1 MRMDKIIKHK
11 SAYIKSFEDAIVGNE
26 LNVSYPSVS
35 SSSPY
40 HAELNEEQEI
50 STFAYSLGR
59 TIKDNLRVGDSGDNG
74 DGGTSTSHNHDD
86 RYALKN
92 HNHNDVYAKIVH
104 NHDDRYYTKLEV
116 DEWRDRLIN
125 GDLLF
130 NKINSNHIQA
140 GTIVAGST
148 IIANGAIG
156 DAQISK
162 VSADKLDAG
171 VVNTSKVTISGAN
184 GNLKL
189 RGNRLQVFEGI
200 GTSQFERVSLG
211 DVNDDGTVYG
221 LRVRGADG
229 NTILYDENGVYREG
243 ITDGSI
249 NNDKIAG
256 DANIDGGKLN
266 IHSVITNINENNTG
280 TIHGTKI
287 DIDGESVTSKIFNIE
302 LNQNEHSEIIER
314 QQSEINQN
322 KEQIEL
328 KVSNQ
333 KYTEDMSSMTSK
345 LEKAESDIE
354 ILNEGIKLTASKTEV
369 QNQINNLKD
378 FVSSEIGDISVG
390 GANYLNNSAPRKA
403 TVDEFVTWDRTLNGK
418 HRLIYWEDYND
429 SVENP
434 QIGYH
439 PHIDLETFHFPCIAL
454 INRNA
459 KFSMANRE
467 LSLRHEIHKAE
478 EVIVPNETYVISFD
492 AYSDTELFSFHGG
505 LYHKVLESNNY
516 GYHSGFMDV
525 FTSQE
530 SIGTWQRR
538 SFTFTTHKG
547 INTSEPI
554 YLVISCHNNPEGS
567 GYIKNIKL
575 ERSNIVSQWTP
586 SQFDVDDSLND
597 VVDSMKDYT
606 NESIKDYSATV
617 DVKFDGIT
625 TRVNATESGLNGVKG
640 SVSEI
645 SQKADSLTT
654 KVTGLDGKYTEL
666 KQTIDSIE
674 LTGVVKFNDLS
685 TLGGTVIHGGN
696 IKSNSLSINSLSSN
710 NANPIIKLFPTTAS
724 DGTSSYCSIDATQ
737 QYEQGVGSA
746 IRLKWDSMNYILQ
759 KRSGVDFY
767 MEPRDAGNAF
777 GFKSDY
783 GEYTN
788 NYESRIITKDGTL
801 CFRRTNNNDASTSSL
816 FFYTGENNHKRKL
829 LTSYDLTSSVTSEST
844 TMPATAYGVKQ
855 AYDKAVSAYN
865 VGNHSHPYAS
875 SSHSHS
881 NYLPT
886 ASSSYFESGSH
897 DPYYTDK
904 YNLGWSSY
912 RWQQLASKY
921 VYATNTYALA
931 IDNPVA
937 TLSDD
942 TLDDVLDDVII
953 ESPNIVRMSDDNG
966 MNEKLVINVNALKQN
981 RNAHLFVG
989 EDDGGQTVVNESSLL
1004 ALALLEIQKLK
1015 TEIKQIKG
1023 EI

>member
-1 MRMDKIIKHK
+1 MYMDKIIKHK
-11 SAYIKSFEDAIVGNE
+11 KAYMKALEDSIVGNE
-26 LNVSYPSVS
+26 LNVSFPNVDST
-35 SSSPY
+35 SPY
-40 HAELNEEQEI
+40 FKELNEEQEVT
-50 STFAYSLGR
+50 SFAYEMGNVLKGKVGGS
-59 TIKDNLRVGDSGDNG
+59 DNGDNG
-74 DGGTSTSHNHDD
+74 DGGISTSHNHDD
-86 RYALKN
+86 RYA
-92 HNHNDVYAKIVH
+92 KIVH
-104 NHDDRYYTKLEV
+104 NHNDLYYTKLEI
-116 DEWRDRLIN
+116 DEWRNRLIN

-130 NKINSNHIQA
+130 NKITSRHIQA

-156 DAQISK
+156 SAQISK
-162 VSADKLDAG
+162 VSADKIDAG
-171 VVNTSKVTISGAN
+171 VIDTSKITISGAN

-280 TIHGTKI
+280 TIHGTKV
-287 DIDGESVTSKIFNIE
+287 DIDGESVTSKVYNII
-302 LNQNEHSEIIER
+302 LNQNEHSETIER

-322 KEQIEL
+322 KEQIKL

-354 ILNEGIKLTASKTEV
+354 MLNEGIKLSATKTEV
-369 QNQINNLKD
+369 QNQINSLRD
-378 FVSSEIGDISVG
+378 FVSDEIGDISVG

-403 TVDEFVTWDRTLNGK
+403 TVWDLPQWDTTINGK
-418 HRLIYWEDYND
+418 HRLTYWQDYNEN
-429 SVENP
+429 VELP
-434 QIGYH
+434 QAGYH

-459 KFSMANRE
+459 TFNMANRE
-467 LSLRHEIHKAE
+467 LTLKHEINKAE
-478 EVIVPNETYVISFD
+478 EVITPKETYVLSFD
-492 AYSDTELFSFHGG
+492 AYVDTPNFSFNGG
-505 LYHKVLESNNY
+505 LYHRVVESTLY
-516 GYHSGFMDV
+516 DYHSGHMDIV
-525 FTSQE
+525 FGKDD
-530 SIGTWQRR
+530 INTWKRVNYIFDVR
-538 SFTFTTHKG
+538 VG
-547 INTSEPI
+547 IDTSEPVYLNI
-554 YLVISCHNNPEGS
+554 YAHNNPEGS
-567 GYIKNIKL
+567 SYIKNIKL
-575 ERSNIVSQWTP
+575 EKGSIPSQWTP

-597 VVDSMKDYT
+597 VIESTKDYV
-606 NESIKDYSATV
+606 NESIESYNSSIDI
-617 DVKFDGIT
+617 KFDSITSRVERTENGIND
-625 TRVNATESGLNGVKG
+625 V
-640 SVSEI
+640 
-645 SQKADSLTT
+645 DS
-654 KVTGLDGKYTEL
+654 KYTEI
-666 KQTIDSIE
+666 KQTIDSID
-674 LTGVVKFNDLS
+674 LTGVVKFKDLY
-685 TLGGTVIHGGN
+685 TPGATVITGENIETGTVSVESL
-696 IKSNSLSINSLSSN
+696 KSNNS
-710 NANPIIKLFPTTAS
+710 NPIIKLFPTTAS
-724 DGTSSYCSIDATQ
+724 DGTRSYCSLDATK
-737 QYEQGVGSA
+737 QYEQGVGTA
-746 IRLKWDSMNYILQ
+746 IRLKWDSMNYLLQ
-759 KRSGVDFY
+759 RRSGVEFY
-767 MEPRDAGNAF
+767 MEPREQGASFNF
-777 GFKSDY
+777 QSDY
-783 GEYTN
+783 GYHTS
-788 NYESRIITKDGTL
+788 NYESRIITKEGTL
-801 CFRRTNNNDASTSSL
+801 CFRRTSNTDESTSSL
-816 FFYTGENNHKRKL
+816 YFYTGSNNYDRKL
-829 LTSYDLTSSVTSEST
+829 LTSYDMSNSVSNTSTQNVATSY
-844 TMPATAYGVKQ
+844 AVKQ

-881 NYLPT
+881 GYASSSHSHSNYVST
-886 ASSSYFESGSH
+886 SSSSYFESGSH

-921 VYATNTYALA
+921 VYATNTYSLA

-953 ESPNIVRMSDDNG
+953 ESPNVMRMSDDNG

-1015 TEIKQIKG
+1015 TEIKQIKEEG
-1023 EI
+1023 GLLCQN